1 MTTLTHAGADV
12 ADAVEMR
19 DPETTTP
26 PAVWLGDTAFDS
38 IAVSV
43 YVLVRDGARRR
54 PELAAA
60 MRGSV
65 RLRFTDDY
73 PAVRIAFGGG
83 EIEVADDLVGDDAS
97 CDLEISGRLGD
108 ITALIVAPLTRG
120 LPNPATRTGRQ
131 AIIRLADRRITVDGP
146 LVLARDL
153 LRLLTV
159 DAERDATRRA
169 A

>member
-1 MTTLTHAGADV
+1 MTTVTHAGADI

-19 DPETTTP
+19 DEATTP
-26 PAVWLGDTAFDS
+26 PTVWLGDTARDS
-38 IAVSV
+38 IAVSI

-60 MRGSV
+60 LRGSV
-65 RLRFTDDY
+65 RLRFAEDY
-73 PAVRIAFGGG
+73 PAVRIAFGGD
-83 EIEVADDLVGDDAS
+83 EIEVADDLIGEDAS
-97 CDLEISGRLGD
+97 CDLQLSGRLGD
-108 ITALIVAPLTRG
+108 ITALIVTPLTRG

-131 AIIRLADRRITVDGP
+131 AIMRMADGRIDVDGS

-153 LRLLTV
+153 LRLLTA
-159 DAERDATRRA
+159 DAERCATRRA